1 MVVELFK
8 KGIPESVA
16 MSELLTGLAERQRST
31 KFVNIQ
37 STECVENWPDDQVPC
52 LFLYNEGKLQT
63 QLIGLDHCG
72 GKDGL
77 SVDKL
82 DWSLASKGVFKSSC
96 ESDPFVQKFKVRR
109 NFVET
114 TEKGDE
120 RESDDDW

>member
-1 MVVELFK
+1 MELFQ

-16 MSELLTGLAERQRST
+16 MSELIVGVAERQKAT
-31 KFVNIQ
+31 KFVTIQ

-52 LFLYNEGKLQT
+52 LFLYHDGKLQT

-72 GKDGL
+72 GKDAL

-82 DWSLASKGVFKSSC
+82 DWSIASNGVFQSSC
-96 ESDPFVQKFKVRR
+96 EADPFNKKFEVRR
-109 NFVET
+109 NFVES
-114 TEKGDE
+114 TEKLEE